1 MELPPLLTAKENPA
15 VKQYRKLA
23 RLKKERMAQRK
34 FVLEGVRLVTDACA
48 NGARLSH
55 LMVTQDAWEQHAA
68 DWAQLDSRQTK
79 ISLLSDALAAQMG
92 ETEHPQGVFA
102 ICEMPE
108 VIPLEKLLQT
118 GNSYLLLHQVQDPG
132 NLGMMLRTADA
143 LGIAAVI
150 CSQSCDWYAP
160 KVVRATMGSLFRVPV
175 LQVPAIE
182 PVLQACRM
190 QGVETCAAVV
200 RQPAEWVGQATFSGR
215 TAVLIGNEGNG
226 LPEEVANACAR
237 RITIPM
243 HGLSL
248 SMPPWLPALFYGN
261 WYGINRTHRG
271 GIKDGSA
278 SILAV
283 ADYGARNW
291 QSIDLEIDGAAGYT
305 QSSLCCVT
313 DGNDAAGA
321 CLAGSDAPKDS
332 TDWDGTVPG
341 CFKGM
346 LGSKHPGNLLWSR

>member
-150 CSQSCDWYAP
+150 CTEGCACHDGVAVSSSGAASACN
-160 KVVRATMGSLFRVPV
+160 RACFAGMSDAGCGNLCGSG
-175 LQVPAIE
+175 AS
-182 PVLQACRM
+182 AGRM
-190 QGVETCAAVV
+190 
-200 RQPAEWVGQATFSGR
+200 GR
-215 TAVLIGNEGNG
+215 TSDIFRAH
-226 LPEEVANACAR
+226 CR
-237 RITIPM
+237 
-243 HGLSL
+243 
-248 SMPPWLPALFYGN
+248 FN
-261 WYGINRTHRG
+261 W
-271 GIKDGSA
+271 K
-278 SILAV
+278 
-283 ADYGARNW
+283 
-291 QSIDLEIDGAAGYT
+291 
-305 QSSLCCVT
+305 
-313 DGNDAAGA
+313 
-321 CLAGSDAPKDS
+321 
-332 TDWDGTVPG
+332 
-341 CFKGM
+341 
-346 LGSKHPGNLLWSR
+346 

>member
-150 CSQSCDWYAP
+150 CSQSCGNLCSSGAP
-160 KVVRATMGSLFRVPV
+160 AG
-175 LQVPAIE
+175 
-182 PVLQACRM
+182 RM
-190 QGVETCAAVV
+190 
-200 RQPAEWVGQATFSGR
+200 GR
-215 TAVLIGNEGNG
+215 TSDIFRAH
-226 LPEEVANACAR
+226 CR
-237 RITIPM
+237 
-243 HGLSL
+243 
-248 SMPPWLPALFYGN
+248 FN
-261 WYGINRTHRG
+261 W
-271 GIKDGSA
+271 K
-278 SILAV
+278 
-283 ADYGARNW
+283 
-291 QSIDLEIDGAAGYT
+291 
-305 QSSLCCVT
+305 
-313 DGNDAAGA
+313 
-321 CLAGSDAPKDS
+321 
-332 TDWDGTVPG
+332 
-341 CFKGM
+341 
-346 LGSKHPGNLLWSR
+346 